1 MPPGGSPKNIWLIAG
16 GQDKGL
22 DFHAAGPE
30 IARRVKGS
38 LLLGDAREQ
47 IRAAWGLFSPCE
59 LVANLVE
66 AVAEARRKAVP
77 GDVVL
82 LSPACASFD
91 QFDSYE
97 HRGRAFCQAVAGQGA
112 DTRTGV

>member
-1 MPPGGSPKNIWLIAG
+1 
-16 GQDKGL
+16 
-22 DFHAAGPE
+22 
-30 IARRVKGS
+30 
-38 LLLGDAREQ
+38 
-47 IRAAWGLFSPCE
+47 

-66 AVAEARRKAVP
+66 ALAEARRKAVP

-91 QFDSYE
+91 MFDSYE
-97 HRGRAFCQAVAGQGA
+97 HRGRAFCQLLAEQGA

>member
-1 MPPGGSPKNIWLIAG
+1 
-16 GQDKGL
+16 
-22 DFHAAGPE
+22 
-30 IARRVKGS
+30 
-38 LLLGDAREQ
+38 
-47 IRAAWGLFSPCE
+47 
-59 LVANLVE
+59 VANLVE

-97 HRGRAFCQAVAGQGA
+97 HRGRVFCQAVAGQGA